1 MGNGDLISRR
11 QLFCCVYLSMVVEM
25 LIKPFSR
32 PVDLPAQVLIPAAAV
47 NLLLLWL
54 VLAPLGAAR
63 SGAVARAGGTLPGRM
78 VLVLMAATLL
88 LSGGGTLNE
97 ANGFL
102 SFTGDWQLSFFW
114 FLPLVLAL
122 VYYAVRLGIE
132 GVARVSGVVFV
143 LFLLSIGVVVISNL
157 REMRLQNLAV
167 EAQPFMDTA
176 KAVGQ
181 GFSFSPALLAG
192 IVLSEK
198 TQRGRD
204 PRLAH
209 LLAALFATYFVFTM
223 VSELVL
229 GGFATAQ
236 RQPVYTLARI
246 GGLSVFRRLDSLHS
260 SIWLMALVLK
270 LVVEGAAVELLLRR
284 LLPARWQKYGVAL
297 TAGLTGAAGLLFHFS
312 FPTGLRRWL
321 TAAGV
326 LAVLLLAL
334 VSRKEKKRV

>member
-1 MGNGDLISRR
+1 MEKSDLISPR
-11 QLFCCVYLSMVVEM
+11 QLFCCIYLSMVVEM
-25 LIKPFSR
+25 LIKPFSK
-32 PVDLPAQVLIPAAAV
+32 PIELPAQVLIPAAAV
-47 NLLLLWL
+47 NLLLLA
-54 VLAPLGAAR
+54 LALWPLRAAR
-63 SGAVARAGGTLPGRM
+63 PDAVARASSTLPGRAVLALM
-78 VLVLMAATLL
+78 VLTLL

-132 GVARVSGVVFV
+132 GVARVSGVIFV
-143 LFLLSIGVVVISNL
+143 LFLISIGVVVLSNL
-157 REMRLQNLAV
+157 REMRLQNLTV
-167 EAQPFMDTA
+167 EAQPFADTA

-181 GFSFSPALLAG
+181 GFSFSPALLAAV
-192 IVLSEK
+192 VLSEK
-198 TQRGRD
+198 TQGRRG
-204 PRLAH
+204 PRLAR
-209 LLAALFATYFVFTM
+209 LLTALFVTYFVFTM

-260 SIWLMALVLK
+260 SIWLMALMLK

-284 LLPARWQKYGVAL
+284 LLPAKWQKYGVAL
-297 TAGLTGAAGLLFHFS
+297 TVALTGAAGLLFHFS

-334 VSRKEKKRV
+334 VGRKEKKRV